1 MPRTHFEGGVTRG
14 SIPLALVCCGCL
26 AGEFEDLPG
35 CADDGHVSLAS
46 IHNTF
51 VYLFDEA
58 GEPRCADGGVRVTQ
72 GGGDQFVAP
81 RPGTVTVT
89 RGDGDR
95 PTFVTDSSTRQCN
108 LFVTRIG
115 QAQCTN
121 VPVIVRVDVPG
132 CEPQEVSM
140 TWRENVA
147 RYGPAGN
154 YNFPVTLR
162 CGRP

>member
-1 MPRTHFEGGVTRG
+1 MTVSFAL
-14 SIPLALVCCGCL
+14 LALACGGCVSH
-26 AGEFEDLPG
+26 EFDDLPG
-35 CADDGHVSLAS
+35 CPDDGEIRIAT

-58 GEPRCADGGVRVTQ
+58 GIPRCADAGVQVTQ
-72 GGGDQFVAP
+72 YGRDQFTYP

-89 RGDGDR
+89 SGDGIH
-95 PTFVTDSSTRQCN
+95 PSFVTDLGTQQCN
-108 LFVTRIG
+108 VFTTRIG
-115 QAQCTN
+115 QAKCTN
-121 VPVIVRVDVPG
+121 EPVVVHVDVPG

-154 YNFPVTLR
+154 YSFPITLR
-162 CGRP
+162 CAAP